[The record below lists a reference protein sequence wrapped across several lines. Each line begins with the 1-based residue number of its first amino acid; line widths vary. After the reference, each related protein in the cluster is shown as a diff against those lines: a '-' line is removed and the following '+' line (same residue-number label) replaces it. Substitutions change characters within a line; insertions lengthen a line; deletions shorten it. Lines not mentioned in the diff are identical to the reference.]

1 MPRAHRPTGP
11 NAVCAAT
18 GSGRRLRTS
27 LLAAA
32 LVSATAVFASLVNV
46 PPATAIVDGGPSL
59 SLRGQ
64 VQFWVNN
71 GSQDKFNCGGTL
83 ISSTWVL
90 TAAHCITLSGA
101 TTENSFVRI
110 GSRRLGGG
118 ERRNVVGIELNGGYD
133 AALLKIR
140 PTLQGW
146 NIAPY
151 GRPTPDEGERVSIAG
166 WGKTVFTSGIPSP
179 VLKSAT
185 GHVNASSHAPSAHF
199 SIAEETGTAAEG
211 DSGGAVTYYG
221 AECGLITQGNEL
233 LHETYALRMALLT
246 RWIQSTSGVQ
256 PKNTA
261 CEPNK
266 RKKKGLEVM
275 TLGDSITFGFRSR
288 TGNGFR
294 SKLHSLLDATGA
306 PVDFVG
312 SRHAGSMSD
321 NDNEGYSGYTID
333 QIKSLAAAEIRTY
346 KPNVVTLHVG
356 TNDLDKNI
364 DVARAPERLTSLLN
378 TIYTT
383 EPDVTVV
390 LSTLVPSTNRL
401 TESNI
406 VAYNASLPAVVNGQ
420 RAQGRKIELVDM
432 SPVTT
437 ADLSDY
443 LHPSD
448 AGYDKMGEIFY
459 EGIET
464 AVSSDEVS
472 NIANIGPRD
481 PGAIAP
487 DPGPGAWQ
495 DQGQVAAG
503 VGANPLS
510 TITRFADLDGDG
522 RSDYLVI
529 DKQGVVDA
537 WRNEGKLPDGTWGW
551 FHLGVIATGIGEPG
565 DSIRFADLNG
575 DGRDDY
581 LAVLPDGAVRMYLNG
596 GYVNDKFVWIDY
608 KQIASGIGAPGGNI
622 QFADINGDGLD
633 DYLAVDP
640 TTGAVDEYINGGG
653 RPGDWVWID
662 NHRIATGVR
671 SRADSRTMFG
681 DLNNDGYDDYLYV
694 SRIDGTV
701 NAYTNHGQNAG
712 KQIWM
717 PQGQIAPGS
726 GVSSADKRVYETDID
741 GDGRADYLTM
751 NRQGAVHAWLNA
763 GRDARSVPGW
773 LPAGTIA
780 SGIGQPGKS
789 LAFGDL
795 NADGLD
801 DYLAVRDDGSVLA
814 YLNGGSK
821 QGGWTWIDEGKVA
834 DGYGDQSDRAVR
846 FGDLNGDGR
855 ADYIVLDTNSGQATG
870 WLNNGG
876 TKDHWSWTPV
886 GVISDSPTGKPFSDF
901 GGKRH
906 LAGFADVNGDGLD
919 DYVLVDPDGALH
931 VNLNT
936 WRTNSSFDRSHQTIA
951 TGVGV
956 RTSDV
961 GIGDIDGDG
970 RADYITRTDNN
981 RMDVWFNR
989 AGSGTGY
996 TWLRHDGY
1004 ASGVPGTL
1012 RTDADFDGDGRA
1024 DYTLVGDDG
1033 SLTVYLNNGG
1043 DQ

>member
-1 MPRAHRPTGP
+1 MSSLHPSVLP
-11 NAVCAAT
+11 NT
-18 GSGRRLRTS
+18 WSGRALRAVVVV
-27 LLAAA
+27 LAVVA
-32 LVSATAVFASLVNV
+32 ASLSAAV
-46 PPATAIVDGGPSL
+46 PASAIVGGGPSL
-59 SLRGQ
+59 TLRGQ
-64 VQFWVNN
+64 VQFWVND
-71 GSQDKFNCGGTL
+71 GSQDKFTCGGTL

-90 TAAHCITLSGA
+90 TAAHCITQSGA
-101 TTENSFVRI
+101 TTANSFVRI
-110 GSRRLGGG
+110 GSRQLGGG
-118 ERRNVVGIELNGGYD
+118 ERRNVVDIELNGGYD
-133 AALLKIR
+133 AALLKIQ

-146 NIAPY
+146 NIVPY
-151 GRPTPDEGERVSIAG
+151 GGFTPDEGERVSFAG
-166 WGKTVFTSGIPSP
+166 WGETTFGESIPSP

-185 GHVNASSHAPSAHF
+185 GHVNDSAHAPYANF
-199 SIAEETGTAAEG
+199 SIAEETGTAAKG

-221 AECGLITQGNEL
+221 ADCGLVTSGNSL
-233 LHETYALRMALLT
+233 LRETYALHMELLT

-256 PKNTA
+256 PKITA
-261 CEPNK
+261 CEPSK

-275 TLGDSITFGFRSR
+275 TLGDSITFGFRSS

-312 SRHAGSMSD
+312 RNHAGSMSD

-333 QIKSLAAAEIRTY
+333 QINGLAAGELRTF

-364 DVARAPERLTSLLN
+364 DVTRAPARLTSLLN

-383 EPDVTVV
+383 EPDVAVV

-406 VAYNASLPAVVNGQ
+406 EAYNASLPAVINGQ

-432 SPVTT
+432 SAVTT

-443 LHPSD
+443 LHPND

-472 NIANIGPRD
+472 TIANVGPRG
-481 PGAIAP
+481 PGAVAP
-487 DPGPGAWQ
+487 DPGPGTWQ
-495 DQGQVAAG
+495 DQGQIASG
-503 VGANPLS
+503 VGADPLN

-529 DKQGVVDA
+529 NKQGAVDA
-537 WRNEGKLPDGTWGW
+537 WRNEGKLADGTWGW

-581 LAVLPDGAVRMYLNG
+581 LAVLPNGAVRMYLNG
-596 GYVNDKFVWIDY
+596 GYVNGKFVWIDY

-653 RPGDWVWID
+653 RPGDWLWIN

-671 SRADSRTMFG
+671 SNADSRTMFG

-694 SRIDGTV
+694 SRVDGTV
-701 NAYTNHGQNAG
+701 KAYTNHGQDAG
-712 KQIWM
+712 KQIWV

-726 GVSSADKRVYETDID
+726 GVFSANQRVYETDID
-741 GDGRADYLTM
+741 GDGRSDYLTM

-763 GRDARSVPGW
+763 GRDTRPVPGW
-773 LPAGTIA
+773 LLKGTIA
-780 SGIGQPGKS
+780 TGIGEPGDS
-789 LAFGDL
+789 IGFADL

-801 DYLAVRDDGSVLA
+801 DYLAIRKDGSVLA

-821 QGGWTWIDEGKVA
+821 QGGWTWIDMGKIA
-834 DGYGDQSDRAVR
+834 DGFGDHNDRKAV

-855 ADYIVLDTNSGQATG
+855 ADYIVVDTTGTATA
-870 WLNNGG
+870 WLNGGG
-876 TKDHWSWTPV
+876 TKDHWNWTPV

-901 GGKRH
+901 DGKTYRV
-906 LAGFADVNGDGLD
+906 GFADANGDGLD
-919 DYVLVDPDGALH
+919 DYVVVDPDGALH
-931 VNLNT
+931 VNPNT
-936 WRTNSSFDRSHQTIA
+936 WRTNATFDRAHQTIA

-956 RTSDV
+956 GAKNVYIGDV
-961 GIGDIDGDG
+961 DGDRRADYLKVGDDNSLDIWVNKQNSGASYTWVPRSGYASGVPGRLRIGDIDGDG
-970 RADYITRTDNN
+970 RKDYI
-981 RMDVWFNR
+981 
-989 AGSGTGY
+989 
-996 TWLRHDGY
+996 
-1004 ASGVPGTL
+1004 
-1012 RTDADFDGDGRA
+1012 
-1024 DYTLVGDDG
+1024 LVGDDG
-1033 SLTVYLNNGG
+1033 SLKVYLNNGG
-1043 DQ
+1043 DH